1 MVSAINVG
9 ILQPPGD
16 LTNTPSSGCSSGN
29 CTFSESGSPSFSTI
43 AMRHYCQD
51 ITSRIRVLN
60 ETRTSDNKSSTG
72 AYLRIDFGNKETF
85 DRSQNPPGIVFS
97 SWVNAKPLDLTTI
110 YFVFRLHWDDT
121 DWKAVNCSLFPVANT
136 YAANISGA
144 VLQEELTDSF
154 PLRGIGGHSKKREM
168 ADQDFAALQEELTDN
183 FYFQGTGGHFRR
195 PETADQDFN
204 NIVFTFAHMMVT
216 NHALRGGK
224 RESCEGSNTPGT
236 GLREFMKS
244 SNEPT
249 YVTLEGHTNPTSGWK
264 WRYYP
269 EDCIWTRDI
278 LDGQNVT
285 MTFKGGLGG
294 STHLRVLFEEGN
306 VTYDSI
312 DERFRGLATSIS
324 AVMRT
329 NGGSAYTR
337 SLMEIARGTVWVNI
351 TCVSIQWPW
360 IAFPTVIIGLTG
372 LSLIL
377 VAIENRGIENDRL
390 WKSSF
395 LAALFCEAEL
405 HEKPVG
411 KEQMKAVAK
420 SSSMSLEGKNGT
432 LRLIAR

>member
-16 LTNTPSSGCSSGN
+16 LTNTLSSGCSSGN
-29 CTFSESGSPSFSTI
+29 YTFSESGSPSFSTI

-312 DERFRGLATSIS
+312 DERFRGLATSMS

>member
-1 MVSAINVG
+1 MVSAIIVG
-9 ILQPPGD
+9 ILQPPND
-16 LTNTPSSGCSSGN
+16 LTNTLSSGCSSGN
-29 CTFSESGSPSFSTI
+29 YTFSESGSPSFSTI

-85 DRSQNPPGIVFS
+85 DWSQNLPGIVFS
-97 SWVNAKPLDLTTI
+97 SWVN
-110 YFVFRLHWDDT
+110 DT
-121 DWKAVNCSLFPVANT
+121 DWKAVNCSLFPVVNT

-144 VLQEELTDSF
+144 VLQEELTESF

-183 FYFQGTGGHFRR
+183 FYLQGTGGHFRR
-195 PETADQDFN
+195 PEIAAQDFN

-216 NHALRGGK
+216 NHNLRGGK
-224 RESCEGSNTPGT
+224 RESCEGSNRPGT

-249 YVTLEGHTNPTSGWK
+249 YVTLEGHTDPTSGWK

-269 EDCIWTRDI
+269 EDCIWTVSRFAMTANRQTLSEI

-312 DERFRGLATSIS
+312 DERFRGLATSMS

>member
-16 LTNTPSSGCSSGN
+16 LTNTLSSGCSSGN
-29 CTFSESGSPSFSTI
+29 YTFSESGSPSFSTI

-85 DRSQNPPGIVFS
+85 DWSQNPLGS
-97 SWVNAKPLDLTTI
+97 SS
-110 YFVFRLHWDDT
+110 RHGSHWDDK
-121 DWKAVNCSLFPVANT
+121 DWKAVNCSLFPVVNT

-144 VLQEELTDSF
+144 VLQEELTESF

-183 FYFQGTGGHFRR
+183 FYLQGTGGHFRR
-195 PETADQDFN
+195 PGTADQDFN

-216 NHALRGGK
+216 NHNLRGGK
-224 RESCEGSNTPGT
+224 RESCEGSNRPGT

-351 TCVSIQWPW
+351 TCVSIRWPW
-360 IAFPTVIIGLTG
+360 IAFPAVMIGLTG
-372 LSLIL
+372 LFLIL

>member
-72 AYLRIDFGNKETF
+72 A
-85 DRSQNPPGIVFS
+85 S
-97 SWVNAKPLDLTTI
+97 
-110 YFVFRLHWDDT
+110 HWDDT

-144 VLQEELTDSF
+144 VLQEELTESF